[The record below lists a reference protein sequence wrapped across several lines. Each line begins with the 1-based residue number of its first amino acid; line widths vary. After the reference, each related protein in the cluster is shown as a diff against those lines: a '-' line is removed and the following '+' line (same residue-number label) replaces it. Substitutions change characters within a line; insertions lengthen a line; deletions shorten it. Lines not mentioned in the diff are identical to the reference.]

1 MQLACLGGMT
11 IVLCCKGQENN
22 EVLLGKQSHFLHQEY
37 VGRPMILS
45 TESMYASQN
54 LSNNY
59 VQCVINVRVTYLV
72 YVLKRDIIVIGNY
85 IHVQLRYMSTYDQW
99 NI

>member
-1 MQLACLGGMT
+1 MEHLTYISYVHQNE
-11 IVLCCKGQENN
+11 KGNN
-22 EVLLGKQSHFLHQEY
+22 
-37 VGRPMILS
+37 
-45 TESMYASQN
+45 
-54 LSNNY
+54 

-99 NI
+99 YI